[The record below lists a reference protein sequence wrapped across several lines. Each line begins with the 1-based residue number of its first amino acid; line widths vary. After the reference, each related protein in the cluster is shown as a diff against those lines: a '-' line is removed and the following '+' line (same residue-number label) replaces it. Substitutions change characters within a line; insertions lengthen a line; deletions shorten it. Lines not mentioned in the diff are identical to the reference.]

1 VRAHAR
7 RRPGKRLGAALG
19 GRPGLIP
26 GVGQHEERRRLEGGV
41 AGGRTMLPER
51 ADDLE
56 VAEIRAFEQGLYQ
69 FMDSSRSSLVQ
80 RITNEKV
87 LTDEIRAELG
97 AALKEYKEKY
107 RAEKALAK

>member
-1 VRAHAR
+1 MTAARTADLLRASRYSAVHE
-7 RRPGKRLGAALG
+7 LGWG
-19 GRPGLIP
+19 DR
-26 GVGQHEERRRLEGGV
+26 VQ
-41 AGGRTMLPER
+41 AG
-51 ADDLE
+51 A
-56 VAEIRAFEQGLYQ
+56 AEIRAFEQGLYQ
-69 FMDSSRSSLVQ
+69 FMDSSGSSLVQ